1 MTKPIIGI
9 LTWRQGLRFEEPAY
23 LRHLIQEGSKLG
35 TTVFLFS
42 HTDVY
47 KEKRKIRG
55 FTPSAQGGWE
65 SRLYPWPDVVI
76 DRCRK
81 GEPGYLALRKQKDLF
96 MYANSTY
103 TNKWNATQLFQR
115 EEELKRWIPQ
125 TVEYSPSHLMRML
138 KEHPLLYIK
147 PGNGTGGRGI
157 LKITKCN
164 NGYRLLGRARNLLT
178 RSAFFSSPL
187 SLTAAVNR
195 WVRKE
200 SIRKGI
206 FMIQQGLDLSLIP
219 NRVADTRLLIQK
231 DEHGEWNITG
241 AGVRVGP
248 KNSPTSNLH
257 NGGKP
262 VDFTVIMNARF
273 GEEKANEIKEEC
285 SLLAKAVV
293 NTIEKHFGNMME
305 FGLDI
310 GVDVDGR
317 VWLIEVNP
325 KPGRDIFKELGHP
338 ELYRRSVQRPLQYAI
353 HLVSSQREA
362 QAPIA
367 TLVSQEQIEETEV
380 KEENLQRESLN

>member
-23 LRHLIQEGSKLG
+23 LRHLIQEGRKLCS
-35 TTVFLFS
+35 TVFLFS
-42 HTDVY
+42 HADVFLD
-47 KEKRKIRG
+47 KRKIRG

-65 SRLYPWPDVVI
+65 SRIYPWPDVVI

-96 MYANSTY
+96 MYANGTY
-103 TNKWNATQLFQR
+103 TNKWNATQLFSR
-115 EEELKRWIPQ
+115 EEELNRWVPH
-125 TVEYSPSHLMRML
+125 TVEYSPNQLMKML

-157 LKITKCN
+157 LKISKN
-164 NGYRLLGRARNLLT
+164 KNGYRLLGRARNLVT
-178 RSAFFSSPL
+178 RSAFFSSAP
-187 SLTAAVNR
+187 SLIAAVNR

-200 SIRKGI
+200 SIRNGN
-206 FMIQQGLDLSLIP
+206 FMIQQGLDLALIP
-219 NRVADTRLLIQK
+219 DRVADTRLLIQK
-231 DEHGEWNITG
+231 DEQGEWNITG
-241 AGVRVGP
+241 AGIRVGP

-262 VDFTVIMNARF
+262 VEFTEFMTTRF
-273 GEEKANEIKEEC
+273 GEEKANTIKEEC
-285 SLLAKAVV
+285 NLLAKTVV
-293 NTIEKHFGNMME
+293 HIIEKHFGSMME

-325 KPGRDIFKELGHP
+325 KPGRDIFKELGRP
-338 ELYRRSVQRPLQYAI
+338 ELYRKSVQRPLQYAL
-353 HLVSSQREA
+353 HLISAKRETE
-362 QAPIA
+362 APIA
-367 TLVSQEQIEETEV
+367 TLVRQEQMKEIEE
-380 KEENLQRESLN
+380 KE